1 MLLKFGTDVVTY
13 DDQKIGELESV
24 IVEPATEE
32 ITHLVVRKGGVLN
45 TEDKL
50 VPISLV
56 AQSDK
61 TQIKLHEFEGDV
73 DDLQNYQT
81 SMFVPLDNYINDD
94 LEGEV
99 IPLVFYPPL
108 SSPRAYSA
116 HLTGMPVIKK
126 ELPGDEEALREGAE
140 VVGMEGKKLGQ
151 VKEVILDP
159 KTDRVTQLLVKEGV
173 LFKKE
178 YLIPVEWV
186 RSIEENEVDLYV
198 NQNLIENLPSHN
210 KAGA

>member
-13 DDQKIGELESV
+13 DDKKIGELESV
-24 IVEPATEE
+24 IVEPTTEE
-32 ITHLVVRKGGVLN
+32 ITHLVVRKGVLN
-45 TEDKL
+45 TKDKL

-56 AQSDK
+56 AQSDGSS
-61 TQIKLHEFEGDV
+61 IKLHEFKGGV
-73 DDLQNYQT
+73 KDLQNYET
-81 SMFVPLDNYINDD
+81 SMFVPLDTYINDD

-108 SSPRAYSA
+108 SSPRAYST
-116 HLTGMPVIKK
+116 HLTGIPVIKK

-140 VVGMEGKKLGQ
+140 VVGMEGKKLGR

-186 RSIEENEVDLYV
+186 RSIEENEIDLYV
-198 NQNLIENLPSHN
+198 NQNLIENLPPHH